1 MVEEFMLTNR
11 QLIRIISLFSLLV
24 CLPFIT
30 ACSNAEQDL
39 PLTRVSLS
47 KHACI
52 KGSSL
57 MPHLSLG
64 VNEQIKAP
72 ALAGGTVRS
81 GDFLISLWLICDP
94 SLSSDDP
101 EFPDYSWEEFS
112 EVRNLGFLSAWQY
125 LGDPPDQEIKESLII
140 NGEVITEQIIMSHTD
155 PERSLSR
162 FSGQGKYGPIN
173 TENQIVAHSIAAG
186 EPVDFLLTFSSSI
199 TLAEV
204 RLRASFEESP
214 DGYRLLSAE
223 ILTNTGK
230 LP

>member
-1 MVEEFMLTNR
+1 MLTNR

-39 PLTRVSLS
+39 PLERVSLS

-52 KGSSL
+52 SGSSL
-57 MPHLSLG
+57 IPHLPLG

-72 ALAGGTVRS
+72 ALAGGAVRS

-94 SLSSDDP
+94 SLASDDP
-101 EFPDYSWEEFS
+101 DFPEYSWQEFS
-112 EVRNLGFLSAWQY
+112 EVRYLGFLSGWEY
-125 LGDPPDQEIKESLII
+125 LGDPPDQEIKESLTI
-140 NGEVITEQIIMSHTD
+140 NGEVISGYIIASHTD

-162 FSGQGKYGPIN
+162 GEGHASYGPIN
-173 TENQIVAHSIAAG
+173 TENQIVARALAAG
-186 EPVDFLLTFSSSI
+186 EPVDIVLTISGSK
-199 TLAEV
+199 TLAELH
-204 RLRASFEESP
+204 LRASFEESP

>member
-1 MVEEFMLTNR
+1 
-11 QLIRIISLFSLLV
+11 
-24 CLPFIT
+24 
-30 ACSNAEQDL
+30 
-39 PLTRVSLS
+39 
-47 KHACI
+47 
-52 KGSSL
+52 
-57 MPHLSLG
+57 
-64 VNEQIKAP
+64 
-72 ALAGGTVRS
+72 
-81 GDFLISLWLICDP
+81 
-94 SLSSDDP
+94 
-101 EFPDYSWEEFS
+101 
-112 EVRNLGFLSAWQY
+112 
-125 LGDPPDQEIKESLII
+125 
-140 NGEVITEQIIMSHTD
+140 MSHTD

>member
-1 MVEEFMLTNR
+1 MLLKYR
-11 QLIRIISLFSLLV
+11 LLIRRIILLALLV
-24 CLPFIT
+24 WIPFIA
-30 ACSNAEQDL
+30 ACSSTKQDL
-39 PLTRVSLS
+39 PMTRVSLS

-52 KGSSL
+52 NGNSL
-57 MPHLSLG
+57 MPHLPLG

-101 EFPDYSWEEFS
+101 VDAQFS
-112 EVRNLGFLSAWQY
+112 EVRNLGFMYGLEY
-125 LGDPPDQEIKESLII
+125 LGNPPEQEIKQSLTI
-140 NGEVITEQIIMSHTD
+140 NGEVIGEHMISSHTD
-155 PERSLSR
+155 PERSLS
-162 FSGQGKYGPIN
+162 SGEGQIIYGPIN
-173 TENQIVAHSIAAG
+173 TESQIVAHSIAAG
-186 EPVDFLLTFSSSI
+186 EPVDFLLTFSSSK

-204 RLRASFEESP
+204 RLRALFEESP

-223 ILTNTGK
+223 IMENTGK

>member
-1 MVEEFMLTNR
+1 MLIKYR
-11 QLIRIISLFSLLV
+11 LLIRIITFFALLV
-24 CLPFIT
+24 WVPFLA
-30 ACSNAEQDL
+30 ACSSTEQDL
-39 PLTRVSLS
+39 PLERVSLS

-52 KGSSL
+52 SGSSFT
-57 MPHLSLG
+57 PHLPLG

-72 ALAGGTVRS
+72 TLAGGTVRS

-94 SLSSDDP
+94 SLASDDP
-101 EFPDYSWEEFS
+101 DFPEYSWQEFS
-112 EVRNLGFLSAWQY
+112 EVRYLGFLSGWEY
-125 LGDPPDQEIKESLII
+125 LGDPPEQEIKQSLTI
-140 NGEVITEQIIMSHTD
+140 NGEVIGEHMIVSHGD

-162 FSGQGKYGPIN
+162 GEGQAKYGPIN

-186 EPVDFLLTFSSSI
+186 EPVDFLLTISASK

-204 RLRASFEESP
+204 RLRVLFEESP

-223 ILTNTGK
+223 IMENAGK

>member
-1 MVEEFMLTNR
+1 MLTNR

-39 PLTRVSLS
+39 PLERVSLS

-52 KGSSL
+52 NGSSL
-57 MPHLSLG
+57 TPHLTLG
-64 VNEQIKAP
+64 VNDQIKAP
-72 ALAGGTVRS
+72 ALTGGTVRS

-94 SLSSDDP
+94 SLASDDP
-101 EFPDYSWEEFS
+101 DFPEYSWQEFS
-112 EVRNLGFLSAWQY
+112 EVRYLGFFSGWEY
-125 LGDPPDQEIKESLII
+125 LGDPPDQEIKESLTI
-140 NGEVITEQIIMSHTD
+140 NGEVISGHIIASHTD

-162 FSGQGKYGPIN
+162 GEGHASYGPIN
-173 TENQIVAHSIAAG
+173 TENQIIAQALAAG
-186 EPVDFLLTFSSSI
+186 KPVDIVLTIFGSK

-204 RLRASFEESP
+204 HLRALFEETP

>member
-1 MVEEFMLTNR
+1 MLLKYR
-11 QLIRIISLFSLLV
+11 LLIRRIILLALLV
-24 CLPFIT
+24 WIPFIA
-30 ACSNAEQDL
+30 ACSITKQDL
-39 PLTRVSLS
+39 PMTRVSLS

-52 KGSSL
+52 NGNSLL
-57 MPHLSLG
+57 MPHLPLG

-101 EFPDYSWEEFS
+101 VDAQFS
-112 EVRNLGFLSAWQY
+112 EVRNLGFMYGLEY
-125 LGDPPDQEIKESLII
+125 LGNPPEQEIKQSLTI
-140 NGEVITEQIIMSHTD
+140 NGEVIGEHMISSHTD
-155 PERSLSR
+155 PERSWS
-162 FSGQGKYGPIN
+162 SGKGQIIYGPIN
-173 TENQIVAHSIAAG
+173 TESQIVAYSIAAG
-186 EPVDFLLTFSSSI
+186 EPVDFLLTFSSSK

-204 RLRASFEESP
+204 RLHALFEVSP

-223 ILTNTGK
+223 IMENTGK

>member
-1 MVEEFMLTNR
+1 MLTNR

-30 ACSNAEQDL
+30 ACSTAEQDL
-39 PLTRVSLS
+39 PLERVSLS

-52 KGSSL
+52 SGSSL
-57 MPHLSLG
+57 TPHLPLG

-72 ALAGGTVRS
+72 ALAGGAVRS

-94 SLSSDDP
+94 SLASDDP
-101 EFPDYSWEEFS
+101 DFPEYSWQEFS
-112 EVRNLGFLSAWQY
+112 EVRYLGFLSGWEY
-125 LGDPPDQEIKESLII
+125 LGDPPNQEIKESLTI
-140 NGEVITEQIIMSHTD
+140 NGEVISGHIIASHTD

-162 FSGQGKYGPIN
+162 GEGHARYGPIN
-173 TENQIVAHSIAAG
+173 TENQIVARALAAG
-186 EPVDFLLTFSSSI
+186 EPVEIVLTISGSKI
-199 TLAEV
+199 LAEV
-204 RLRASFEESP
+204 HLRASFEESP

-223 ILTNTGK
+223 ILTDTGK

>member
-1 MVEEFMLTNR
+1 MLTNR

-24 CLPFIT
+24 CSPFIT

-39 PLTRVSLS
+39 PLARVSLS
-47 KHACI
+47 KHACQNP
-52 KGSSL
+52 GTPPYL
-57 MPHLSLG
+57 ELG
-64 VNEQIKAP
+64 VNDQIDAP

-112 EVRNLGFLSAWQY
+112 EVRNLGFLYTWQY
-125 LGDPPDQEIKESLII
+125 LGDPPDQEIKESMII
-140 NGEVITEQIIMSHTD
+140 NGEVINEYMIVSHTD

-162 FSGQGKYGPIN
+162 FSGHGKYGPIN

-186 EPVDFLLTFSSSI
+186 EPVDFLLTFSSSQI
-199 TLAEV
+199 LAEAH
-204 RLRASFEESP
+204 LRASFEESP

>member
-1 MVEEFMLTNR
+1 MLTNR
-11 QLIRIISLFSLLV
+11 QLIRIISLFSLIV

-39 PLTRVSLS
+39 PLERVSLS

-52 KGSSL
+52 SGSSL
-57 MPHLSLG
+57 TPHLTLG
-64 VNEQIKAP
+64 INDQIKAP
-72 ALAGGTVRS
+72 ALTGGTVRS

-94 SLSSDDP
+94 SLASDDP
-101 EFPDYSWEEFS
+101 DFPEYSWQEFS
-112 EVRNLGFLSAWQY
+112 EVRYLGFFSGWEY
-125 LGDPPDQEIKESLII
+125 LGDPPDQEIKESLTI
-140 NGEVITEQIIMSHTD
+140 NGEVISGHIIASHTD

-162 FSGQGKYGPIN
+162 GDGHASYGPIN
-173 TENQIVAHSIAAG
+173 TENQIIAQALAAG
-186 EPVDFLLTFSSSI
+186 EPVDIVLTIFGSK

-204 RLRASFEESP
+204 HLRASFEETP

>member
-1 MVEEFMLTNR
+1 MLTNR

-47 KHACI
+47 KHACQNP
-52 KGSSL
+52 GTPPSL
-57 MPHLSLG
+57 ETG
-64 VNEQIKAP
+64 VNDQIDAP

-112 EVRNLGFLSAWQY
+112 EVRYLGFLSTWQY
-125 LGDPPDQEIKESLII
+125 LGDPPDQEIKESMII

-162 FSGQGKYGPIN
+162 FSGQRKYGPIN

-204 RLRASFEESP
+204 HLIASFEESP

>member
-1 MVEEFMLTNR
+1 MLLKYR
-11 QLIRIISLFSLLV
+11 LLIRRIILLALLV
-24 CLPFIT
+24 WIPFIA
-30 ACSNAEQDL
+30 ACSSTKQDL
-39 PLTRVSLS
+39 PMTRVSLS

-101 EFPDYSWEEFS
+101 VDAQFS
-112 EVRNLGFLSAWQY
+112 EVRNLGFMYGLEY
-125 LGDPPDQEIKESLII
+125 LGNPPEQEIKQSLTI
-140 NGEVITEQIIMSHTD
+140 NGEVIGEHMISSHTD
-155 PERSLSR
+155 PERSLS
-162 FSGQGKYGPIN
+162 SGEGQSRYGPIN
-173 TENQIVAHSIAAG
+173 TESQIVAHSIAAG
-186 EPVDFLLTFSSSI
+186 EPVDFLLTFSSSKA
-199 TLAEV
+199 LAEV
-204 RLRASFEESP
+204 RLRALFEESP

-223 ILTNTGK
+223 IIENTGK

>member
-1 MVEEFMLTNR
+1 MLLKYR
-11 QLIRIISLFSLLV
+11 LLIRRITLLALLV
-24 CLPFIT
+24 WIPFIA
-30 ACSNAEQDL
+30 ACSSTKQDL
-39 PLTRVSLS
+39 PLKRVSLS

-94 SLSSDDP
+94 SLASDDP
-101 EFPDYSWEEFS
+101 DFPEYSWQDFS
-112 EVRNLGFLSAWQY
+112 EVRY
-125 LGDPPDQEIKESLII
+125 LGLASGWEYIGTDPEHEDLGIRETLMI
-140 NGEVITEQIIMSHTD
+140 NGEIINWRNTGSQQLVTWG
-155 PERSLSR
+155 
-162 FSGQGKYGPIN
+162 SGQLHYSPLN

-186 EPVDFLLTFSSSI
+186 EPVDFLLTFSSSK

-223 ILTNTGK
+223 IMENAGK

>member
-1 MVEEFMLTNR
+1 MLTNS

-39 PLTRVSLS
+39 PLERVSLS

-52 KGSSL
+52 SGSSFT
-57 MPHLSLG
+57 PHLPLG
-64 VNEQIKAP
+64 VNDQIKAP

-94 SLSSDDP
+94 SLASDDP
-101 EFPDYSWEEFS
+101 DFPEYSWQEFS
-112 EVRNLGFLSAWQY
+112 EVRYLGFLSGWEY
-125 LGDPPDQEIKESLII
+125 LGDPPDQEIKESLTI
-140 NGEVITEQIIMSHTD
+140 NGEVISGHIIASHTD

-162 FSGQGKYGPIN
+162 GEGHASYGPIN
-173 TENQIVAHSIAAG
+173 TENQIVAQALAAG
-186 EPVDFLLTFSSSI
+186 EPVDIVLTIFGSK

-204 RLRASFEESP
+204 HLRASFEETP